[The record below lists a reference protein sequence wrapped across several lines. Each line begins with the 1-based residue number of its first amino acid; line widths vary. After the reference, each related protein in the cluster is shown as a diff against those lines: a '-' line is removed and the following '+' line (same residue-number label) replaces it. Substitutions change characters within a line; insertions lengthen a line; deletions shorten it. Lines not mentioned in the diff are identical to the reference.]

1 MPTRD
6 FPSNRFFFLVV
17 GDAVALL
24 IVTFWGFAHHG
35 SGFDGLRWL
44 STFVPLLASWAALS
58 PWFGVYTPHI
68 YANPRQIW
76 RASLAM
82 AFGGPM
88 AAWLRALW
96 LGQAVT
102 PTFVP
107 VIAAFS
113 ALGITIWRLLW
124 VIAVR
129 WKKAYG

>member
-1 MPTRD
+1 MPTRV
-6 FPSNRFFFLVV
+6 FPSNRFFFLAA

-35 SGFDGLRWL
+35 RGLDSSRWL
-44 STFVPLLASWAALS
+44 STFIPLWASWSALS
-58 PWFGVYTPHI
+58 PWFGVYAPHI

-76 RASLAM
+76 RVPLAM

-102 PTFVP
+102 PAFVP
-107 VIAAFS
+107 VIAAFA
-113 ALGITIWRLLW
+113 ALGVTIWRLLW
-124 VIAVR
+124 VIALQQ
-129 WKKAYG
+129 KKTYG